1 MLRGEYSKAIRILT
15 AAALIIALAAF
26 SGCMTRRSS
35 TGSGT
40 GATEGEATAPKTGK
54 QQASRGGSVDE
65 EAPSLP
71 SADEP
76 EASEGAG
83 QQGAVTESAQAGY
96 VFEETEDAQASG
108 SPTIADPPAQARR
121 PASTGGKAK
130 LAIVI
135 DDFGYR
141 SEATSRILAIEEPLT
156 CAVLPDARTT
166 AQDGLDA
173 YNAGK
178 LVILHMPMEAID
190 GSKSE
195 GDGFIRAGMDELT
208 VKSMLSDALGKVPMA
223 EGISNHMGSR
233 VSQDRQVLGAVIEE
247 ARDRGLFYL
256 DSRTTSGT
264 VGPEVARS
272 AGAEAYINDIFIDS
286 VDDAEYVKAKLW
298 EAADRALQEGQAV
311 AIGHVKLSTA
321 KALEEVLP
329 KMLEY
334 GVELVFV
341 NELSPIV

>member
-1 MLRGEYSKAIRILT
+1 MFEGRYLRAIRILM
-15 AAALIIALAAF
+15 AAALIMALAAF
-26 SGCMTRRSS
+26 SGCITRKTSEDGTSGQAERGSS
-35 TGSGT
+35 APASGRT
-40 GATEGEATAPKTGK
+40 PAIKDPSKPAVSPITDPVDQAVDAGQDEA
-54 QQASRGGSVDE
+54 AST
-65 EAPSLP
+65 
-71 SADEP
+71 DEP
-76 EASEGAG
+76 API
-83 QQGAVTESAQAGY
+83 VY
-96 VFEETEDAQASG
+96 EETEDAQEAAV
-108 SPTIADPPAQARR
+108 PTVNDPPS
-121 PASTGGKAK
+121 ASRKPSQSGAKAK

-141 SEATSRILAIEEPLT
+141 SEATSRILAIDEPLT

-195 GDGFIRAGMDELT
+195 GEGFIRAGMDELT
-208 VKSMLSDALGKVPMA
+208 VKSMLADALEKVPMA
-223 EGISNHMGSR
+223 EGVSNHMGSR
-233 VSQDRQVLGAVIEE
+233 VSLDRGVLGAVIEE
-247 ARDRGLFYL
+247 ARERGLFYL

-264 VGPEVARS
+264 VGPEVARE
-272 AGAEAYINDIFIDS
+272 AGAEAYINDIFIDG

-298 EAADRALQEGQAV
+298 EAADRALREGQAV

-329 KMLEY
+329 KLMEY

>member
-1 MLRGEYSKAIRILT
+1 MFEGKYSKAIRILT
-15 AAALIIALAAF
+15 AAALIMALAAF
-26 SGCMTRRSS
+26 SGCITRQSS
-35 TGSGT
+35 RDDSPGQIDGGATNPKPGSTPAGKTPSNPSDYPASDPVPAGSDSGRDDGLTADGPATDLYEEAEDDQAAVPTVSDPPT
-40 GATEGEATAPKTGK
+40 GARK
-54 QQASRGGSVDE
+54 
-65 EAPSLP
+65 
-71 SADEP
+71 
-76 EASEGAG
+76 
-83 QQGAVTESAQAGY
+83 
-96 VFEETEDAQASG
+96 
-108 SPTIADPPAQARR
+108 
-121 PASTGGKAK
+121 PASTGKKAK

-141 SEATSRILAIEEPLT
+141 SEATSRILAIDEPLT

-195 GDGFIRAGMDELT
+195 GEGFIRAGMNDDT
-208 VKSMLSDALGKVPMA
+208 VKSMLAEALKKVPMA
-223 EGISNHMGSR
+223 EGISNHMGSK
-233 VSQDRQVLGAVIEE
+233 VSLDRGVLGAVIEE

-264 VGPEVARS
+264 VGPELARE
-272 AGAEAYINDIFIDS
+272 AGAEAYINDIFIDG
-286 VDDAEYVKAKLW
+286 VDDAEYVKGKLW
-298 EAADRALQEGQAV
+298 EAADRALREGQAV

-321 KALEEVLP
+321 EALEEVLP
-329 KMLEY
+329 QLMEY